1 MRLHNESCHPGSEI
15 SGYRSPCALYRLF
28 LFLFFFF
35 FCPNHSL
42 CNDVSSDSRGPPM
55 VILPLTVIFTNTAF
69 LPFCSYKAI
78 PNALISGSSRNA
90 NLTSSSPTANRI
102 LLGRSAL

>member
-1 MRLHNESCHPGSEI
+1 MCAYIMNPVILAQRYRVIAVLVLSI
-15 SGYRSPCALYRLF
+15 GYFCF
-28 LFLFFFF
+28 CFF